1 MIRDIFNGMPADAL
15 GTEGWERP
23 WSGPNGGS
31 CVEAKRVD
39 GGRVAVRQSSDPS
52 GPALICTVA
61 AMAGFVEG
69 AKNGLADFLL

>member
-1 MIRDIFNGMPADAL
+1 MRDIFNGMLADEL
-15 GTEGWERP
+15 GADGWVKP

-31 CVEAKRVD
+31 CVETKKVD
-39 GGRVAVRQSSDPS
+39 GEHIAVRQSADPS
-52 GPALICTVA
+52 GPALICTTE